1 MKVNKSMKNKFIKS
15 FLVVAAISLCVGIV
29 GCKKGGGGILPVKT
43 KAWDECTLSS
53 NWTGKNAG
61 TRIMNILSPKM
72 SDQSFNDR
80 VNWAKSRGV
89 NYFNLFLVNKAD
101 GEKAGYSPF
110 GPNFIAN
117 YGNID
122 KASTDIMTKRIKQ
135 LHKDGFGIVLWLV
148 SDDSNDW
155 CKKIASN
162 PQPLINAI
170 DSLGWFKYA
179 SIVVLGLEM
188 DEYWNGNQV
197 HAVYAATRTKWNGK
211 IGTHHTSGKY
221 TFATYGDIVF
231 YQVNPGTAAS
241 SIISQCKNV
250 GAKTGKKI
258 VAFEIERQEDRNKCQ
273 QILNSKAAYSVGNW

>member
-1 MKVNKSMKNKFIKS
+1 MEVNKSMKNKFIKS
-15 FLVVAAISLCVGIV
+15 LLIFTAISLCVGIV
-29 GCKKGGGGILPVKT
+29 GCKKGRLLPGKT

-53 NWTGKNAG
+53 NWHGKNANM
-61 TRIMNILSPKM
+61 RIMNILSPNM
-72 SDQSFNDR
+72 SDQAFNDR

-89 NYFNLFLVNKAD
+89 NYFNLFVVNKAD
-101 GEKAGYSPF
+101 GEYAKYSPF

-122 KASTDIMTKRIKQ
+122 KASTDIMTKRIKK
-135 LHKDGFGIVLWLV
+135 LHKDGFGIVLWFV

-162 PQPLINAI
+162 PQPLINTI

-197 HAVYAATRTKWNGK
+197 NAIYAATRTKWNGK

-221 TFATYGDIVF
+221 TFAPYGDIVF

-250 GAKTGKKI
+250 AAKTGKKI